1 MKLILQTELMRP
13 GIFTW
18 KYLCTAI
25 VAVFRIL
32 RTADVKAVFGRRCR
46 NCRRCSCEWI
56 FLGWKGYFL
65 KRKIKILFKKSFSTN
80 WPTFSN
86 IIWYKFYLKLIIG
99 QQFVI
104 MSFTCMLQG
113 PCTLIS
119 SARNSTLCPC
129 AMLSWYFPYAVI
141 QLPSVTSLKCPHY
154 VVHVAN

>member
-1 MKLILQTELMRP
+1 MTLILETELMRA

-46 NCRRCSCEWI
+46 NCRRYSCEWI

-65 KRKIKILFKKSFSTN
+65 KKKIKILFKNLSLPIDLHFLIL
-80 WPTFSN
+80 FD
-86 IIWYKFYLKLIIG
+86 IFYLKLIIG